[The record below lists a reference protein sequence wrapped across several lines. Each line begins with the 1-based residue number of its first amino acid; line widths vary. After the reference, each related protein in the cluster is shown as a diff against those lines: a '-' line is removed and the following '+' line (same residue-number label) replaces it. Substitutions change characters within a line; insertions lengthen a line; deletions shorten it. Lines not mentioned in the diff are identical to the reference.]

1 MILLFLSLINAAPDT
16 LHLSL
21 GQALDMAI
29 KRSPARTEASVSRL
43 TEGVRIGQG
52 INGLLPY
59 PSGSLDYGNSTT
71 KSPVYADSSVTTKG
85 WTGTL
90 TVSQVVFDP
99 QVFAGVATS
108 FINAGYY
115 GYDAQDKEA
124 RLIYDVTAGYLN
136 LLGSSLLRDA
146 ASSALDRAS
155 DNLRLNQEKFRLGAA
170 AQIDVM
176 RSQVAQSQAKI
187 NLLSASNALGTANA
201 SFLATAGISENVT
214 VKPTES
220 LAAPA
225 TLVVDDPDK
234 LLTQIEKQNPSVK
247 QARSTS
253 TAATINAI
261 GTVGEI
267 LPSVS
272 VFWRS
277 QYGTPYGT
285 SVMPNPSMP
294 KSIKDWDNNDV
305 VTTGIGL
312 NFPLL
317 DPKTYALNIT
327 SAIAGSRQAR
337 AAALSA
343 RYQLRASAT
352 TAILGYQEAQQAYEY
367 AKANL
372 DLNQELYRLATEQQR
387 LGAISLI
394 DFFSVETALE
404 QANATYITALTD
416 TYVQA
421 AQISY
426 LLGRTR
432 SDAK

>member
-1 MILLFLSLINAAPDT
+1 MLLLLLSLLSATPDT
-16 LHLSL
+16 LNLSL

-29 KRSPARTEASVSRL
+29 KRSPARTQASVSRL

-52 INGLLPY
+52 INALLPA
-59 PSGSLDYGNSTT
+59 PSGALDYGSSTT
-71 KSPVYADSSVTTKG
+71 KSPVFTDSNVTTTG
-85 WTGTL
+85 WTGSL

-99 QVFAGVATS
+99 QVFAGAAAS
-108 FINAGYY
+108 FVNAGYY

-124 RLIYDVTAGYLN
+124 KLIYDVTSGYLN

-146 ASSALDRAS
+146 AASALDRAS
-155 DNLRLNQEKFRLGAA
+155 DNLRLNQEKLRLGAA
-170 AQIDVM
+170 SKIDVM
-176 RSQVAQSQAKI
+176 RSEVAQSQAKI
-187 NLLSASNALGTANA
+187 NLVSANSALATANA
-201 SFLATAGISENVT
+201 AFLATAGISEDV
-214 VKPTES
+214 VIRPTES
-220 LAAPA
+220 LSAPA
-225 TLVVDDPDK
+225 ALVVDDPNK
-234 LLTQIEKQNPSVK
+234 LLTDIERRNPSLK
-247 QARSTS
+247 QSKNAS
-253 TAATINAI
+253 TAATINTI
-261 GTVGEI
+261 GTVGGI

-277 QYGTPYGT
+277 QYGAVT
-285 SVMPNPSMP
+285 PNPSMP
-294 KSIKDWDNNDV
+294 KSIKDWDDNDV

-312 NFPLL
+312 SFPLL
-317 DPKTYALNIT
+317 DLKTYALNVT
-327 SAIAGSRQAR
+327 NAIAGSRQAR

-352 TAILGYQEAQQAYEY
+352 AAILGYQEAQQTYEY

-404 QANATYITALTD
+404 QANATYITALTK
-416 TYVQA
+416 TYIQA

-426 LLGRTR
+426 LLGRTHPN
-432 SDAK
+432 

>member
-1 MILLFLSLINAAPDT
+1 MLLLLLSLISASPDT

-21 GQALDMAI
+21 GQALDLAM
-29 KRSPARTEASVSRL
+29 KRSPARTEASVSRM

-52 INGLLPY
+52 INALLPY
-59 PSGSLDYGNSTT
+59 PSGSLAYGSSTV
-71 KSPVYADSSVTTKG
+71 KNDFGLDTTSKG
-85 WTGTL
+85 WTGSL

-99 QVFAGVATS
+99 QVFAGAANS
-108 FINAGYY
+108 FVNAGYY
-115 GYDAQDKEA
+115 CYDAQDKEA
-124 RLIYDVTAGYLN
+124 KLIYDVTSGYLN

-155 DNLRLNQEKFRLGAA
+155 DNLRLNQEKLRLGAA

-176 RSQVAQSQAKI
+176 RSEVAQSQAKI
-187 NLLSASNALGTANA
+187 SLLSANTALATANA
-201 SFLATAGISENVT
+201 SFLATAGISDNVI

-234 LLTQIEKQNPSVK
+234 LLTQIEKENPSVK
-247 QARSTS
+247 QARNAS
-253 TAATINAI
+253 TAATISAI
-261 GTVGEI
+261 GTVGQI
-267 LPSVS
+267 LPSAS

-277 QYGTPYGT
+277 QYGSSGI
-285 SVMPNPSMP
+285 PNPSMP

-317 DPKTYALNIT
+317 DIKSYALNIT

-337 AAALSA
+337 AAAVSA

-352 TAILGYQEAQQAYEY
+352 TAILGYQEAQQTYEY

-372 DLNQELYRLATEQQR
+372 DLNRELYRLATEQQR

-432 SDAK
+432 SDAKK

>member
-1 MILLFLSLINAAPDT
+1 MILLLLSLISAAPDT
-16 LHLSL
+16 LQLSL
-21 GQALDMAI
+21 GQALDMAM
-29 KRSPARTEASVSRL
+29 KRSPAKTEASVSRL

-52 INGLLPY
+52 INALLPY
-59 PSGSLDYGNSTT
+59 PNGSLEYGNSIT
-71 KSPVYADSSVTTKG
+71 KSPLGPDTTRG

-90 TVSQVVFDP
+90 SINQVVFDP

-108 FINAGYY
+108 FVNAGYY
-115 GYDAQDKEA
+115 GYDAQNKDA
-124 RLIYDVTAGYLN
+124 RLIYDVTQGYLN
-136 LLGSSLLRDA
+136 LLGSSLLRNA
-146 ASSALDRAS
+146 AASALDRAS
-155 DNLRLNQEKFRLGAA
+155 DNLRLNQEKLRLGAA
-170 AQIDVM
+170 SRIDVM
-176 RSQVAQSQAKI
+176 RSEVAQSQAKI
-187 NLLSASNALGTANA
+187 NLLSANTALATANA
-201 SFLATAGISENVT
+201 SFLATAGISEDVI

-225 TLVVDDPDK
+225 TLVVDDPDS
-234 LLTQIEKQNPSVK
+234 LLAQIEAKNPGLK
-247 QARSTS
+247 QARNASA
-253 TAATINAI
+253 AATINTI
-261 GTVGEI
+261 GAVGQI

-277 QYGTPYGT
+277 QYGSSIT
-285 SVMPNPSMP
+285 PNPSMP

-312 NFPLL
+312 SFPLL
-317 DPKTYALNIT
+317 DIKTYALNIT

-404 QANATYITALTD
+404 QANATYISALTD

-432 SDAK
+432 PETR

>member
-1 MILLFLSLINAAPDT
+1 MLLVLLSLLSAAPDT
-16 LHLSL
+16 LQLSL
-21 GQALDMAI
+21 GQALDLAM
-29 KRSPARTEASVSRL
+29 KRSPAKTEASVSRL
-43 TEGVRIGQG
+43 TQGVKIGQG
-52 INGLLPY
+52 VNALLPALD
-59 PSGSLDYGNSTT
+59 GSLEYGKSTT
-71 KSPVYADSSVTTKG
+71 KSFGFDSTAKG

-90 TVSQVVFDP
+90 TVDQVVFDP

-108 FINAGYY
+108 FVNAGYY

-124 RLIYDVTAGYLN
+124 RLVYDVTSSYLN
-136 LLGSSLLRDA
+136 LLGSGLLRDA
-146 ASSALDRAS
+146 AASALDRAD

-170 AQIDVM
+170 SQIDVM

-187 NLLSASNALGTANA
+187 NLISANSALATAGA
-201 SFLATAGISENVT
+201 AFLATAGISEKVV
-214 VKPTES
+214 VKPTETLS
-220 LAAPA
+220 APA
-225 TLVVDDPDK
+225 SLVVADPDS
-234 LLTQIEKQNPSVK
+234 LLGQIEAKNPGLK

-253 TAATINAI
+253 TAATISAI
-261 GTVGEI
+261 GTVGQL

-277 QYGTPYGT
+277 QSDD
-285 SVMPNPSMP
+285 SVMP
-294 KSIKDWDNNDV
+294 KSIKDWDNRDV
-305 VTTGIGL
+305 ITTGIGL
-312 NFPLL
+312 TFPLL
-317 DPKTYALNIT
+317 DLKKYALDIT

-337 AAALSA
+337 AAAVSA
-343 RYQLRASAT
+343 RYQLRSSAT
-352 TAILGYQEAQQAYEY
+352 AAILGYQEAQQTYEY

-372 DLNQELYRLATEQQR
+372 DLNRELYRLATEQQR

-394 DFFSVETALE
+394 DFFSVETDLE

-432 SDAK
+432 PQAR